1 MGFEQDKYSP
11 ETKMFDEQ
19 NPQKERIRLP
29 VASICCSAFFAVIV
43 SGRVVCFWMLLDG

>member
-19 NPQKERIRLP
+19 NLQKERI
-29 VASICCSAFFAVIV
+29 VFQFHQFAVV
-43 SGRVVCFWMLLDG
+43 LFYC